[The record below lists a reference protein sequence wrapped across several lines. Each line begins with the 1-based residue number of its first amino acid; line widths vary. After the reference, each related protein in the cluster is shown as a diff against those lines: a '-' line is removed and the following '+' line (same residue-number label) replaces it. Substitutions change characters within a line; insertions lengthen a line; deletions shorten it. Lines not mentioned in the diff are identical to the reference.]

1 MIQTPTWPKA
11 RTLKERQLTG
21 MREGVEAIT
30 ETLRARWSG
39 WKSPHAGTSQKA
51 WKTVVV
57 ADNKISIVNDATRN
71 GQPYVQFVHRAGK
84 TEPEV
89 EVLQREVVEPATA
102 RLLKALEADLLD
114 TLTPTLQGA

>member
-1 MIQTPTWPKA
+1 MIQAPTWPKA
-11 RTLKERQLTG
+11 RTLKERQTALL
-21 MREGVEAIT
+21 REGVEAIT

-51 WKTVVV
+51 WKTVV
-57 ADNKISIVNDATRN
+57 AGNKISIVNDATRN